1 MLSSITSRA
10 GRAMNSTV
18 HVDWSLYGG
27 AESTGPPSA
36 TSSSSAA
43 SSSTKL
49 ASIRPALRSKESAYS
64 STSSSSSARDSR
76 SSSPPFST
84 LGDSSTS
91 FTSDD
96 EDADVD
102 VDQLPCKELG
112 PQDEL
117 DDTPLSAVSRSQN
130 AAVPLEKTADA
141 VDGKA
146 WLPAIVPVDAS
157 TSNDFLWMHTE
168 EPHRSRRMAI
178 LKAHPEVKR
187 LMGYEPLTKYV
198 SFGVLAL
205 QLSLAICLSKYT
217 SLHPFSWQFL
227 LIAYA
232 VGGTANQNTFLAIHE
247 ITHNLAFRGL
257 RANRLWAILVN
268 AAIGVPYAMAFKP
281 YHLEHHK
288 YLGEDGTD
296 TDLPTK
302 LESIV
307 LRNVLGKAFF
317 ATFQIFFYALR
328 PGFVRAQRPTV
339 WHFLNIGFIVA
350 FNTLLVRAAGWTAL
364 IYLLESSFFAG
375 SLHPCAAHF
384 IAEHYMFGG
393 IQQETWSYYGALNIL
408 AYNVGYHNEHH
419 DFPSVP
425 WTRLPELRKMAPEF
439 YDCLPRHTSWPMVT
453 VRFILGDDSGLWA
466 RVKRPNR
473 DAIRA
478 HKSQ

>member
-1 MLSSITSRA
+1 MLSEYISRA
-10 GRAMNSTV
+10 GRVMNSTV

-27 AESTGPPSA
+27 AESTSPPSTSA
-36 TSSSSAA
+36 TSATKPSSS
-43 SSSTKL
+43 
-49 ASIRPALRSKESAYS
+49 RPTLRSQVSAYS
-64 STSSSSSARDSR
+64 STSSSS
-76 SSSPPFST
+76 P
-84 LGDSSTS
+84 GHSSTS

-96 EDADVD
+96 DDSGVD
-102 VDQLPCKELG
+102 LG
-112 PQDEL
+112 HSKQSKAAEQDEL
-117 DDTPLSAVSRSQN
+117 NDVSLSQVLKSDNHASVPSASNATRS
-130 AAVPLEKTADA
+130 ASA

-146 WLPAIVPVDAS
+146 WLPAIVPVDEQS
-157 TSNDFLWMHTE
+157 QDFLWMHTE

-205 QLSLAICLSKYT
+205 QLSIAIYLSKYT
-217 SLHPFSWQFL
+217 SLHPLSWQFL

-232 VGGTANQNTFLAIHE
+232 IGGTANQNTFLAIHE

-257 RANRLWAILVN
+257 RANRLWAIFVN

-302 LESIV
+302 FESVV
-307 LRNVLGKAFF
+307 LRNVLGKALF

-328 PGFVRAQRPTV
+328 PGFVRTQRPTV
-339 WHFLNIGFIVA
+339 WHGLNIAFILA
-350 FNTLLVRAAGWTAL
+350 FDAMLVRSCGWVAL
-364 IYLLESSFFAG
+364 IYLLQSSFFAG

-384 IAEHYMFGG
+384 IAEHYMFAG
-393 IQQETWSYYGALNIL
+393 IQQETWSYYGPLNVL

-419 DFPSVP
+419 DFPSIP
-425 WTRLPELRKMAPEF
+425 WTRLPELRKLAPEF

-453 VRFILGDDSGLWA
+453 VRFIWGSDSGLWA

-473 DAIRA
+473 DAVRMQT
-478 HKSQ
+478 KVV

>member
-1 MLSSITSRA
+1 MLSSLTSRA
-10 GRAMNSTV
+10 TRAMNSTIQ
-18 HVDWSLYGG
+18 VDWSLYGG
-27 AESTGPPSA
+27 AESTSPPSTSSSSKRPALRSEASTFSTISSA
-36 TSSSSAA
+36 TSSS
-43 SSSTKL
+43 
-49 ASIRPALRSKESAYS
+49 RN
-64 STSSSSSARDSR
+64 SR
-76 SSSPPFST
+76 SSSPIFSNQS
-84 LGDSSTS
+84 DTS
-91 FTSDD
+91 FTSEDD
-96 EDADVD
+96 DGGAT
-102 VDQLPCKELG
+102 QLKSTG
-112 PQDEL
+112 SDQDEL
-117 DDTPLSAVSRSQN
+117 DDAPLSQVSPSADAPQLKRS
-130 AAVPLEKTADA
+130 ADA

-146 WLPAIVPVDAS
+146 WLPSIVPAD
-157 TSNDFLWMHTE
+157 TQPQDFLWMHTE

-178 LKAHPEVKR
+178 LKAHPEVKK

-198 SFGVLAL
+198 SFGVTAL
-205 QLSLAICLSKYT
+205 QLSLAVYLSKYT
-217 SLHPFSWQFL
+217 SLHPFSWRFL

-257 RANRLWAILVN
+257 RANRAWAILVN

-302 LESIV
+302 FESIV

-339 WHFLNIGFIVA
+339 WHLLNVLFILA
-350 FNTLLVRAAGWTAL
+350 SNTLLVLCAGWNAL
-364 IYLLESSFFAG
+364 LYLLLSSFFAG

-384 IAEHYMFGG
+384 IAEHYMFAG
-393 IQQETWSYYGALNIL
+393 IQQETWSYYGPLNKL

-425 WTRLPELRKMAPEF
+425 WTRLPELRKLAPEF
-439 YDCLPRHTSWPMVT
+439 YDVLPRHESWPMVT
-453 VRFILGDDSGLWA
+453 VRFIVGTDSGLWA
-466 RVKRPNR
+466 RVKRANR
-473 DAIRA
+473 DGERERG
-478 HKSQ
+478 KRQ